1 MNTRS
6 LLVVLFTCL
15 LCACGGGGGGGSKDG
30 GVPPPSN
37 SEGGTFT
44 LGSNSA
50 TFNVRSDTPSHPRI
64 SIPLTVLDTR
74 NVAGVGAAYVAP
86 NQPAAWL
93 SVGITGSGTNYMIDL
108 DVFATGMAPGTYT
121 AVLSIGTGKSN
132 GDILQRRDVTVR
144 MIITEITVQAEFGQF
159 GFSHT
164 LGHNEVSN
172 AFTVH
177 VDAPAGRTWTATATA
192 PWIQVP
198 ATTYSGAAD
207 VPVVVN
213 ATGLALATHSGDL
226 RFVSTANPDDNTV
239 RPVSL
244 TVVAPALTLFD
255 TQITLGGED
264 GNGARTHGV
273 RAMLDTGTNT
283 YPLTVSA
290 LTTSGGNW
298 LAVAAPA
305 NIGSSEIGLEMTAT
319 SAVAAPG
326 HYDGAVQVQATVLGQ
341 VITRTLGVRY
351 NQDQNKLVAG
361 TLGVAF
367 TKLPTVSVLKRS
379 VRIHDS
385 QGRGGVAWTAT
396 DDAGWLTVTPGGV
409 SGGDVTLVADPT
421 GLATNQLHYATVTIS
436 SASAFT
442 DNEEHIRVALKVGTV
457 DPVTTSVTDVVVSTV
472 ANPVEP
478 WVYFMLT
485 DGSIQVRDV
494 HSAALVDTF
503 PAGDG
508 EGSSLAV
515 SDDGLTLFTL
525 DGWMAQKVRVL
536 DARTGD
542 LLGEMPMDGNNASTL
557 HYMRPNAHPVL
568 ITGNGEVFDVTTRTR
583 LEEGLGLST
592 YFPSNKFAHSSDQR
606 FLFSHTRAFSSGG
619 VDKGRI
625 AYSSLVTP
633 RFVTEGLSISAPSGE
648 GDSDLCV
655 SGDDLLVLTGS
666 SRFYES
672 FNLLNASDLQIAQ
685 RVSAPS
691 NAYGASTVGCLWN
704 GLFMGSTDWDMA
716 GTPNMYFFD
725 AQGNIISSFLLYQAD
740 HEPLKDR
747 IIVSGDASRVI
758 AGTGGPSFHMTFY
771 DAPLPP

>member
-6 LLVVLFTCL
+6 LLVVLITCL
-15 LCACGGGGGGGSKDG
+15 LCACGGGGGGGNDG
-30 GVPPPSN
+30 GVPPPSTT
-37 SEGGTFT
+37 EGGTFT
-44 LGSNSA
+44 LGTNTA
-50 TFNVRSDTPSHPRI
+50 NFNARSDGPSSQRI
-64 SIPLTVLDTR
+64 SIPLTLIDAR

-86 NQPAAWL
+86 NQPQSWL
-93 SVGITGSGTNYMIDL
+93 NVGISGSGTSYTVDL
-108 DVFATGMAPGTYT
+108 DASSAGLAPGTYT
-121 AVLSIGTGKSN
+121 AVVSIGTGKAN

-144 MIITEITVQAEFGQF
+144 MIVTEITVLAEFGPF
-159 GFSHT
+159 AFSNT
-164 LGHNEVSN
+164 LGHNVVSH

-207 VPVVVN
+207 VPVVVS
-213 ATGLALATHSGDL
+213 AIGLALNTHNGDL

-244 TVVAPALTLFD
+244 TVTAPALTLFD

-264 GNGARTHGV
+264 GNGARTRGV

-290 LTTSGGNW
+290 VTTTGGNW
-298 LAVAAPA
+298 LAADAPA
-305 NIGSSEIGLEMTAT
+305 SIGSSEIVLEMTAT
-319 SAVAAPG
+319 AAIGAPG
-326 HYDGAVQVQATVLGQ
+326 HYDGAVEVQANVLGQ

-367 TKLPTVSVLKRS
+367 TKLPTRSVLSRS

-385 QGRGGVAWTAT
+385 QDRGGIAWTAT
-396 DDAGWLTVTPGGV
+396 DDAAWLTVTPSGV
-409 SGGDVTLVADPT
+409 SGGAVTLVADPT
-421 GLATNQLHYATVTIS
+421 GLPSNELHYATVTIS
-436 SASAFT
+436 SASAMT
-442 DNEEHIRVALKVGTV
+442 DNEERIRVALKVGTV
-457 DPVTTSVTDVVVSTV
+457 DPVTTSLTDVVVGTV

-478 WVYFMLT
+478 WVYLMGV

-515 SDDGLTLFTL
+515 SDDGLTLFAI
-525 DGWMAQKVRVL
+525 DGWTTQKVRVL

-542 LLGEMPMDGNNASTL
+542 LLGEMPMERNNVSTL

-619 VDKGRI
+619 IDKGRI

-648 GDSDLCV
+648 GDADLCV
-655 SGDDLLVLTGS
+655 SGDDSLVLAGS
-666 SRFYES
+666 SRFYQS

-691 NAYGASTVGCLWN
+691 SAYGASTVGCLWN
-704 GLFMGSTDWDMA
+704 GLFMGSTDRDML

-725 AQGNIISSFLLYQAD
+725 AQGNILSSFLLYQAD
-740 HEPLKDR
+740 HEPLVDR